1 MIRSNNIKLWSG
13 QKYIDSALVLVVIL
27 VVWQVMAKVVGA
39 VGLSAPIATVISAI
53 SLLSSSSFW
62 PNVGATMYPF
72 VLAVLIETVTG
83 VAFGL
88 FLGVNRLAQQ
98 VFEPILVGFY
108 ALPKIVFYPIILLT
122 LGIGVASET
131 TFALLHGIL
140 PIILFTMNAVRLLR
154 PIYMKTARVLKLTR
168 FQTLRSVAFPAVMP
182 ELFSGLRI
190 GYSATLLG
198 VLFSEM
204 FGSKSGLGFLLMNA
218 IESNRVSDIF
228 SLALLLAAFA
238 IAMNISLLAIDRRL
252 HRRL

>member
-1 MIRSNNIKLWSG
+1 MTSAVNSKTWFA
-13 QKYIDSALVLVVIL
+13 QKYIDSALVMVVIL
-27 VVWQVMAKVVGA
+27 VTWQVVAKIVGS
-39 VGLSAPIATVISAI
+39 VGLSAPIATIESAI
-53 SLLSSSSFW
+53 SLLASSSFW

-72 VLAVLIETVTG
+72 VLAVVIETVAG
-83 VAFGL
+83 VAIGL

-140 PIILFTMNAVRLLR
+140 PITLFTMNAVRLMR

-182 ELFSGLRI
+182 EIFTGLRI

-218 IESNRVSDIF
+218 IQSNRVSDVF
-228 SLALLLAAFA
+228 SVALLLAVFA
-238 IAMNISLLAIDRRL
+238 ITMNVGLLAIDRRL
-252 HRRL
+252 HKRL